1 MTVCGENGQFKLIY
15 DKLVYALGAY
25 CFVPPFKGADDPK
38 VVSIRTIEDAQ
49 KVQRMIGDIKQAVV
63 IGGGVLGLEAAWA
76 LKRAKIDVT
85 VVEHFPKVME
95 RQLNP
100 AASDVLMKI
109 IREAGVNLLMESDTA
124 EITADGITL
133 TDGREIPAQLVIVST
148 GVRGNLDVAR
158 EAGIAIN
165 RSIVVNEKMETS
177 IPDIYAA
184 GDCAEFNGI
193 NYALWSQS
201 VDEGKVAG
209 ANAAGDDLAYET
221 VDGALSFNGMGTSV
235 FSIGDNGKDPDKK
248 YRTVEL
254 KDERRNQYE
263 KYTFVNNRLA
273 GVILIGDTSKL
284 AELTMKVK
292 NGAKFSEVLNL

>member
-1 MTVCGENGQFKLIY
+1 MN
-15 DKLVYALGAY
+15 
-25 CFVPPFKGADDPK
+25 
-38 VVSIRTIEDAQ
+38 
-49 KVQRMIGDIKQAVV
+49 
-63 IGGGVLGLEAAWA
+63 
-76 LKRAKIDVT
+76 
-85 VVEHFPKVME
+85 
-95 RQLNP
+95 
-100 AASDVLMKI
+100 I
-109 IREAGVNLLMESDTA
+109 IRNAGITLLTESDTA
-124 EITADGITL
+124 EITEEGLTL

-148 GVRGNLDVAR
+148 GVRGNLDVAK
-158 EAGIAIN
+158 EAGLAIN
-165 RSIVVNEKMETS
+165 RSIIVNDRMETN

-184 GDCAEFNGI
+184 GDCAEYQGV
-193 NYALWSQS
+193 NYCLCSQS

-209 ANAAGDDLAYET
+209 ANAAGDDLTYET

-235 FSIGDNGKDPDKK
+235 FSIGDNGKDPGKK

-263 KYTFVNNRLA
+263 KYTFVNNRLT

>member
-1 MTVCGENGQFKLIY
+1 MSSLMIRDC
-15 DKLVYALGAY
+15 ASM
-25 CFVPPFKGADDPK
+25 PW
-38 VVSIRTIEDAQ
+38 VVS
-49 KVQRMIGDIKQAVV
+49 
-63 IGGGVLGLEAAWA
+63 
-76 LKRAKIDVT
+76 
-85 VVEHFPKVME
+85 
-95 RQLNP
+95 P
-100 AASDVLMKI
+100 AYI
-109 IREAGVNLLMESDTA
+109 PRDTA
-124 EITADGITL
+124 EITADGITR